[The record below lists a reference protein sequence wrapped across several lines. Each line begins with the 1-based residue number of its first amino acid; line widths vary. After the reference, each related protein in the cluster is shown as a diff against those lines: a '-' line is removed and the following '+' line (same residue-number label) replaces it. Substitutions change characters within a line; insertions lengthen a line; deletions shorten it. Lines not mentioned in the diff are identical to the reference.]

1 MAIETDVI
9 VVGHGL
15 AGAHAAHQL
24 LLEGCKVVV
33 FSDEK
38 YRASSVAAGLWHP
51 LRIRSVEWSWLAD
64 EVFPFAHQ
72 TYSQMEDAWN
82 ASFFHPK
89 TMVHD
94 IPDLNFQGVWKRQ
107 MEKLGRGLEFRAGNE
122 YRPSETGMGEIQ
134 EAGWLDTPMFLH
146 ASKKALGEKLLETT
160 FQYDH
165 LQLVDDGVEYNDW
178 KAKVVLF
185 CEGNRLALNPWFPHL
200 PMNPAKGEVMKV
212 KIEGISEKEIYHA
225 GFFLIPLGD
234 QTFRF
239 GSNFRWDRLDWNPS
253 DEDASKLIEKL
264 EKTIGRKVEV
274 LEHLSGVRP
283 ANHSRRPFA
292 GFHPEYNQLAI
303 LNAFGSKGV
312 ILSPFFAHQWV
323 QHWKNGKEMNEE
335 VNPKTIKMP
344 KIKENKTTFVP

>member
-9 VVGHGL
+9 IVGHGL
-15 AGAHAAHQL
+15 AGAHAAYQL
-24 LLEGCKVVV
+24 QQAGKSVVV
-33 FSDEK
+33 ISDEQYK
-38 YRASSVAAGLWHP
+38 ASSVAAGLWHP
-51 LRIRSVEWSWLAD
+51 LRIRSVEWSWLAE

-72 TYSQMEDAWN
+72 TYSAMEKVWGAH
-82 ASFFHPK
+82 FFHPK

-107 MEKLGRGLEFRAGNE
+107 MEKLGSGLGFREENS
-122 YRPSETGMGEIQ
+122 YRPSDTGMGEIQ
-134 EAGWLDTPMFLH
+134 EAGWLDIPTFLQC
-146 ASKKALGEKLLETT
+146 SKKALGGNFIEAT
-160 FQYDH
+160 FDYH
-165 LQLVDDGVEYNDW
+165 RLILKEDGVEYPGI
-178 KAKVVLF
+178 KAQIVLF
-185 CEGNRLALNPWFPHL
+185 CEGNRIALNPWFSVL

-253 DEDASKLIEKL
+253 EEDASTLIEKL

-312 ILSPFFAHQWV
+312 ILAPFFAHQWV

-335 VNPKTIKMP
+335 VNPKTCKIP